1 MLFRNCAGGVVFYGE
16 KVFILKNEK
25 REWILPKGRIRN
37 GSLATEIAIQSVKQE
52 SNLTPRIVSTAG
64 ETSYE
69 FFSMTRKRPVC
80 NEILWYIMEVDD
92 PQYKINESDG
102 FIDGGF
108 FFIDDALKLI
118 TYSQD
123 RALVNLSYKKYK
135 SFKDEQIT
143 A

>member
-16 KVFILKNEK
+16 KVFILKNDK
-25 REWILPKGRIRN
+25 REWVLPKGKIRN
-37 GSLATEIAIQSVKQE
+37 GALAAEIAIDSVKKE
-52 SNLTPRIVSTAG
+52 ADLTTTIVSTAG

-69 FFSMTRKRPVC
+69 FFSMSRKRPVC
-80 NEILWYIMEVDD
+80 NEITWYIMQAND
-92 PQYKINESDG
+92 PQYKVSEKEG

-123 RALVNLSYKKYK
+123 RALVNLSFKKYK
-135 SFKDEQIT
+135 CFKMDQIT